1 MKKARKVLVVIVIV
15 NIYLGIVSW
24 SDITSAT
31 METAERILIDFNNT
45 DEKKNWQIINDD
57 VMGGVSQSE
66 IIFNDTGT
74 VTFQGRISLENNGGF
89 ASTRSKSH
97 SYRLGGYIGLHV
109 RIQGD
114 GKDYQLRVRTDNRF
128 DGISY
133 RYRFATQ
140 PETWMNIRAPFSE
153 FVPVFRGRILSN
165 VSPISPE
172 QIQQVGFLI
181 SDKQAGKFRI
191 EIDWIKAYKYTME
204 NSCLRQDVLSQKP
217 SCLLPCS
224 AGRSNHI
231 LC

>member
-1 MKKARKVLVVIVIV
+1 MEGTFMKKARKVLVVIVIL
-15 NIYLGIVSW
+15 NIHLSLVSW

-31 METAERILIDFNNT
+31 METAERILIDFKNT
-45 DEKKNWQIINDD
+45 DERENWQIINDD

-74 VTFQGRISLENNGGF
+74 ATFQGRISLE
-89 ASTRSKSH
+89 SH
-97 SYRLGGYIGLHV
+97 PFRLDGYIGLHV

-114 GKDYQLRVRTDNRF
+114 GKDYQLRVRTDNRL

-140 PETWMNIRAPFSE
+140 PETWMNIRVPFSE

-172 QIQQVGFLI
+172 QIQQLGFLI
-181 SDKQAGKFRI
+181 SGKQAGKFRI
-191 EIDWIKAYKYTME
+191 EIDWIKAYK
-204 NSCLRQDVLSQKP
+204 
-217 SCLLPCS
+217 
-224 AGRSNHI
+224 
-231 LC
+231 

>member
-1 MKKARKVLVVIVIV
+1 MEDTFMNKARKVLFVFVIL
-15 NIYLGIVSW
+15 NIYLSIVSW
-24 SDITSAT
+24 SDITTAE
-31 METAERILIDFNNT
+31 METTERILIDFKNT
-45 DEKKNWQIINDD
+45 DERENWRIINDD

-66 IIFNDTGT
+66 IIFNDTGIA
-74 VTFQGRISLENNGGF
+74 TFQGRISLENNGGF

-97 SYRLGGYIGLHV
+97 SFQLGDYIGLHV

-140 PETWMNIRAPFSE
+140 PETWMNIRVPFPETWMNIRVPFSE
-153 FVPVFRGRILSN
+153 FVPVFRGRVLSN
-165 VSPISPE
+165 VAPISPE

-191 EIDWIKAYKYTME
+191 EIDWIKAYK
-204 NSCLRQDVLSQKP
+204 
-217 SCLLPCS
+217 
-224 AGRSNHI
+224 
-231 LC
+231 

>member
-1 MKKARKVLVVIVIV
+1 
-15 NIYLGIVSW
+15 
-24 SDITSAT
+24 

-45 DEKKNWQIINDD
+45 DEKENWQIINDD

-74 VTFQGRISLENNGGF
+74 ATFQGKISLENNGGF
-89 ASTRSKSH
+89 ASTRSKPH
-97 SYRLGGYIGLHV
+97 SYRLDGYNGLHL

-114 GKDYQLRVRTDNRF
+114 GKDYQLRIRTDNRL

-140 PETWMNIRAPFSE
+140 PETWMNIRVPFSE

-165 VSPISPE
+165 MPPISPE

-191 EIDWIKAYKYTME
+191 EIDWIKAYK
-204 NSCLRQDVLSQKP
+204 
-217 SCLLPCS
+217 
-224 AGRSNHI
+224 
-231 LC
+231 

>member
-1 MKKARKVLVVIVIV
+1 MKKARKALVVIVIL
-15 NIYLGIVSW
+15 NIYLSLVSG
-24 SDITSAT
+24 SDTTSAT
-31 METAERILIDFNNT
+31 MEIAERILIDFNNI
-45 DEKKNWQIINDD
+45 DEKENWQIINDD

-74 VTFQGRISLENNGGF
+74 ATFQGKISLENNGGF

-140 PETWMNIRAPFSE
+140 PETWMNIRVPFSE
-153 FVPVFRGRILSN
+153 FVPVFRGRIQSN

-191 EIDWIKAYKYTME
+191 EIDWIKAYKYNME
-204 NSCLRQDVLSQKP
+204 SSCLRQDVLSQKP

>member
-1 MKKARKVLVVIVIV
+1 MKKARKVLVVIVIL
-15 NIYLGIVSW
+15 NIYLSLVSW
-24 SDITSAT
+24 SDTTSAT

-45 DEKKNWQIINDD
+45 DEKENWQIINDD

-74 VTFQGRISLENNGGF
+74 ATFQGRISLENNGGF
-89 ASTRSKSH
+89 ASTRSKFH
-97 SYRLGGYIGLHV
+97 SYRLGGYSGLHV

-114 GKDYQLRVRTDNRF
+114 GKEYQLRVRTDNRL

-140 PETWMNIRAPFSE
+140 PETWMNIRVPFSE

-191 EIDWIKAYKYTME
+191 EIDWIKAYK
-204 NSCLRQDVLSQKP
+204 
-217 SCLLPCS
+217 
-224 AGRSNHI
+224 
-231 LC
+231 

>member
-1 MKKARKVLVVIVIV
+1 
-15 NIYLGIVSW
+15 
-24 SDITSAT
+24 

-45 DEKKNWQIINDD
+45 DEKENWQIINDD

-74 VTFQGRISLENNGGF
+74 ATFQGRISLENNGGF

-109 RIQGD
+109 RIRGD
-114 GKDYQLRVRTDNRF
+114 GKEYQLRVRTDNRF

-140 PETWMNIRAPFSE
+140 PETWMNIRVPFSE
-153 FVPVFRGRILSN
+153 FVPTFRGRILSN
-165 VSPISPE
+165 VPPISPE

-191 EIDWIKAYKYTME
+191 DIDWVKAY
-204 NSCLRQDVLSQKP
+204 R
-217 SCLLPCS
+217 
-224 AGRSNHI
+224 
-231 LC
+231 

>member
-1 MKKARKVLVVIVIV
+1 
-15 NIYLGIVSW
+15 
-24 SDITSAT
+24 

-45 DEKKNWQIINDD
+45 AEKENWQIINDD

-66 IIFNDTGT
+66 ILFNDTGT
-74 VTFQGRISLENNGGF
+74 ATFQGRISLENNGGF
-89 ASTRSKSH
+89 ASTRSNSH
-97 SYRLGGYIGLHV
+97 SYQLNGYIGLHV

-114 GKDYQLRVRTDNRF
+114 GKDYQLRVRTDNRL

-133 RYRFATQ
+133 RYRFATR

-191 EIDWIKAYKYTME
+191 EIDWIKAYK
-204 NSCLRQDVLSQKP
+204 
-217 SCLLPCS
+217 
-224 AGRSNHI
+224 
-231 LC
+231 

>member
-1 MKKARKVLVVIVIV
+1 MKKRRTVFVAIVIL
-15 NIYLGIVSW
+15 NICVSMLSW
-24 SDITSAT
+24 SSVTSAA
-31 METAERILIDFNNT
+31 METAEFILIDFQNT
-45 DEKKNWQIINDD
+45 DERENWRIINDD

-74 VTFQGRISLENNGGF
+74 ATFQGNISLENNGGF

-97 SYRLGGYIGLHV
+97 PFRLGDYIGLHV
-109 RIQGD
+109 QIKGD

-140 PETWMNIRAPFSE
+140 PETWMNIRVPFSE
-153 FVPVFRGRILSN
+153 FVPTFRGRILSN
-165 VSPISPE
+165 VPPISPE

-191 EIDWIKAYKYTME
+191 EIDWIKAY
-204 NSCLRQDVLSQKP
+204 R
-217 SCLLPCS
+217 
-224 AGRSNHI
+224 
-231 LC
+231 